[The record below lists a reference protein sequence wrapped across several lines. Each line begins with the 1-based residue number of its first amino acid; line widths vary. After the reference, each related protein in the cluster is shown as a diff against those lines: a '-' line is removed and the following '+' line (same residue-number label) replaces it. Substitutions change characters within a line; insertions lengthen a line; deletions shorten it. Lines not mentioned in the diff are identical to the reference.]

1 MLINQHVFL
10 ILIIDTTIT
19 LVRRKNKNQLTTL
32 PNQLQ
37 RGALLIDKMQ

>member
-19 LVRRKNKNQLTTL
+19 LCVEKINQLTTL

-37 RGALLIDKMQ
+37 RGALLITRCNK